1 MTSSSAQSKT
11 SHSPAP
17 RAVGLRVSL
26 RTVRIGLL
34 IAAFI
39 LAVMCVRTGTTYWHA
54 HALSTQVQ
62 SWFVGNQLP
71 APGELARTEQQLKQL
86 EKTLAADAGVKLS
99 LARLYIVRGQSETAS
114 RYYDAARAAL
124 VRARLLQPSH
134 YEALALRVFLDDQ
147 QYGLNTE
154 AMVLLEQLLRLS
166 PYEKQVQQ
174 LIGPVIVKNWNLLS
188 GSLQQLAEPL
198 ISSALREAST
208 KAVLFDAMRQYNLVA
223 PFKCC
228 SPNRETS
235 AQLRVLEATTPNDT
249 FQ

>member
-11 SHSPAP
+11 SPASAP
-17 RAVGLRVSL
+17 AAMGFRISL
-26 RTVRIGLL
+26 RTIRVGLL
-34 IAAFI
+34 LGAFI
-39 LAVMCVRTGTTYWHA
+39 LAAMCVRTATTYWHA
-54 HALSTQVQ
+54 HTLSTQVQ
-62 SWFVGNQLP
+62 AWFVGDQLP

-114 RYYDAARAAL
+114 RYYDSARAAL
-124 VRARLLQPSH
+124 VSARRLQPSH
-134 YEALALRVFLDDQ
+134 YEALALRVFLDDVQ
-147 QYGLNTE
+147 NGLNSE

-166 PYEKQVQQ
+166 PYEKKVQQ
-174 LIGPVIVKNWNLLS
+174 LIGPVLVKNWNALS
-188 GSLQQLAEPL
+188 GTLQQLAEPL

-208 KAVLFDAMRQYNLVA
+208 KAILFDAMRQYNLVA

-235 AQLRVLEATTPNDT
+235 AQLRVLEATTPHDT